1 MAQCCSG
8 LWRSY
13 CLSSQTI
20 SPTFNYSPLFSLL
33 SLPFSVLLLLHCTL
47 TPSLSPTHSLSR
59 SSTTHFNHNKT
70 SSELHSFIS
79 LHPFGWPVHT
89 SKRHSVG
96 RRKVLFPISFCNY
109 IDREFCFIYSW
120 FRQKK
125 WRQRSSDWIVF
136 VNQWHF
142 KSVIHF
148 SFDLCK
154 MGKKKK
160 KKKMFIAKV
169 SQEKMVSDW

>member
-120 FRQKK
+120 FRQKNGDSDHPIELSSSINDISNLSFIFHSICVK
-125 WRQRSSDWIVF
+125 WV
-136 VNQWHF
+136 
-142 KSVIHF
+142 
-148 SFDLCK
+148 
-154 MGKKKK
+154 KKRRKRRC
-160 KKKMFIAKV
+160 
-169 SQEKMVSDW
+169 S